1 MPFPETS
8 VIGTGG
14 LGTALTKALSAREI
28 PIKSVFNRSMN
39 KAQKLAQELSIN
51 KCGDFPST
59 IEELGDLVFITV
71 ADRAIEKVVNRLAKL
86 DGDVETKTFVHC
98 SGNESAGLLEPLKS
112 KGAAV
117 ASFHPLQTFTNNFQ
131 PGDFSGIYFS
141 LQGDDK
147 AFPILKEVAQQLG
160 AQTLE
165 VTKEQKSNLHAA
177 AVMASNYLNTLLNE
191 AVEIGAA
198 GNIPDS
204 KVKEAL
210 LPLVQTTLK
219 NAGKNAF
226 AESLSGPIKR
236 GDISTVKKHLA
247 LLEGRD
253 ELKKLYCVLGLH
265 TVKLAESAGH
275 LDGTTA
281 EKMRKILSVSS

>member
-1 MPFPETS
+1 MSFPETS

-14 LGTALTKALSAREI
+14 LGTALAKALSAGEI
-28 PIKSVFNRSMN
+28 PIKSVFNRSTD
-39 KAQKLAQELSIN
+39 KAKKLAQELSIN
-51 KCGDFPST
+51 KWGDFPST
-59 IEELGDLVFITV
+59 LTELGDLVFIAV
-71 ADRAIEKVVNRLAKL
+71 ADRAIEDIANSLAQL
-86 DGDVETKTFVHC
+86 DGVVETKTFVHC
-98 SGNESAGLLEPLKS
+98 SGNESADLLEPLKS
-112 KGAAV
+112 KGATV
-117 ASFHPLQTFTNNFQ
+117 ASFHPLQTFTDHSR
-131 PGDFSGIYFS
+131 PDDFNGIYFS
-141 LQGDDK
+141 LQGD
-147 AFPILKEVAQQLG
+147 KEVFSLLEQIAEQLG
-160 AQTLE
+160 AQTIE

-198 GNIPDS
+198 GDISDS

-281 EKMRKILSVSS
+281 EKLRKILSVSP